1 MASPSRPAPGAP
13 AVACV
18 VVFLSLLAGACARS
32 PGPAP
37 PQAAAPAAPTP
48 SAPRA
53 PQARPLV
60 LTTALPLT
68 LFTRAVADGCATV
81 EPLSSDGGDPHHSHA
96 RPGDLARL
104 GKANILVVNGLGLE
118 ASLEAGIAAAAPPDL
133 VRVEASRGVTPL
145 KGPDGAPNPH
155 VWLDPQRAIQQVQ
168 AIRDGL
174 GAADP
179 GCQARYITNADA
191 FITQLERLDGDLAS
205 QLAPFAGRRFVVSHD
220 LAPYLASRYRLR
232 SEPLVPTPDS
242 LPSPADLQR
251 VGAVA
256 RAEGLKALLA
266 EPGGHHHHDHGG
278 DLQTVASD
286 LGLRILPFDPLETLP
301 PDTTAGPDH
310 YLDTMRRNGKAL
322 VSALGG

>member
-1 MASPSRPAPGAP
+1 
-13 AVACV
+13 
-18 VVFLSLLAGACARS
+18 
-32 PGPAP
+32 
-37 PQAAAPAAPTP
+37 
-48 SAPRA
+48 
-53 PQARPLV
+53 V

-81 EPLSSDGGDPHHSHA
+81 EPLVTDGGDPHHSHA

-104 GKANILVVNGLGLE
+104 GKASVLVVNGLSLE
-118 ASLEAGIAAAAPPDL
+118 APLEAGIAAAAPPAL

-155 VWLDPQRAIQQVQ
+155 VWLDPQRAIQQVK

-174 GAADP
+174 AAADP
-179 GCQARYITNADA
+179 GCRDRYATNAAA
-191 FITQLERLDGDLAS
+191 FITQLERLDGDLATL
-205 QLAPFAGRRFVVSHD
+205 LAPFAGRRFVVSHD

-232 SEPLVPTPDS
+232 SEPLVATPDS
-242 LPSPADLQR
+242 LPSPADMRR
-251 VGAVA
+251 VGEVA
-256 RAEGLKALLA
+256 RSAGLKALLV
-266 EPGGHHHHDHGG
+266 EPAGHHHHHHDHGG

-286 LGLRILPFDPLETLP
+286 LGLRILSFDPLETLP
-301 PDTTAGPDH
+301 AGTTAGPAH

>member
-1 MASPSRPAPGAP
+1 MATPSRPAPGAP
-13 AVACV
+13 AAVACV
-18 VVFLSLLAGACARS
+18 VAIVSLLAGACARS
-32 PGPAP
+32 PAPAP
-37 PQAAAPAAPTP
+37 PQAAAPAAPAPTG
-48 SAPRA
+48 PRA
-53 PQARPLV
+53 AQARPLV

-68 LFTRAVADGCATV
+68 LFTRAVAEGCATV

-104 GKANILVVNGLGLE
+104 GKANVLVANGLGLE

-133 VRVEASRGVTPL
+133 VRIEASRGVTPL

-179 GCQARYITNADA
+179 GCQARYTVNAAA
-191 FITQLERLDGDLAS
+191 FITQLKQLDGDLAS
-205 QLAPFAGRRFVVSHD
+205 QLAPLAGRRFVVSHD
-220 LAPYLASRYRLR
+220 LAPYLAARYQLR

-256 RAEGLKALLA
+256 RAEGLQALLA
-266 EPGGHHHHDHGG
+266 EPGGHHGG

-286 LGLRILPFDPLETLP
+286 LGLRLLAFDPLETLP
-301 PDTTAGPDH
+301 AGATAGPDH